1 MMGLEDKT
9 ESRRQKKALK
19 RKQGEKERI
28 EITKKKHAEEKTSGN
43 DSFFLKQMINKEN
56 LL

>member
-1 MMGLEDKT
+1 MGLEDKT